1 MIGNR
6 PRRTRSFPF
15 YLVRVE
21 RNVCASGILP
31 CSLHFVAK
39 HKLDWF
45 LACRLYCS
53 KDLFPLLDGVQFG
66 KYLIVENPDNPVSLV
81 LAVCYGL
88 YRSIPFGG
96 FIAFLALNFLSGNPT
111 INRLI
116 RFNMQQAIFLDIALF
131 FPGLIGA
138 LVSLVAPGSI
148 PVSLA
153 AVGSNAIF
161 ITLLLVLAYT
171 TISSLLGIT
180 PNKIPLIS
188 ENVENRMP
196 TVDMF
201 DAKGNFLPRAER
213 EKNREDKKKRD
224 DKNKDKKD

>member
-1 MIGNR
+1 MYVWKTLPLI
-6 PRRTRSFPF
+6 SF
-15 YLVRVE
+15 Y
-21 RNVCASGILP
+21 ST
-31 CSLHFVAK
+31 LHLA
-39 HKLDWF
+39 LD
-45 LACRLYCS
+45 LYF
-53 KDLFPLLDGVQFG
+53 KDLFPLLDGIQFG
-66 KYLIVENPDNPVSLV
+66 KYFILDNAENPLSLI
-81 LAVCYGL
+81 LAVCYGV

-138 LVSLVAPGSI
+138 VFNLIAPGTI
-148 PVSLA
+148 PVSVA

-171 TISSLLGIT
+171 TVSSLLGIT

-188 ENVENRMP
+188 DSVENRMP

-201 DAKGNFLPRAER
+201 DANGTFLPRSER
-213 EKNREDKKKRD
+213 DKNREKKRD
-224 DKNKDKKD
+224 NKDKKDE

>member
-1 MIGNR
+1 
-6 PRRTRSFPF
+6 
-15 YLVRVE
+15 
-21 RNVCASGILP
+21 
-31 CSLHFVAK
+31 
-39 HKLDWF
+39 
-45 LACRLYCS
+45 
-53 KDLFPLLDGVQFG
+53 LLDGIQFG
-66 KYLIVENPDNPVSLV
+66 KFLIVDNAENPASLV

-96 FIAFLALNFLSGNPT
+96 FIAFIALNFLSGNPT

-138 LVSLVAPGSI
+138 LATLVAPGSI
-148 PVSLA
+148 PVSLS
-153 AVGSNAIF
+153 AVGSNVIF
-161 ITLLLVLAYT
+161 VTLLIVLAYT

-213 EKNREDKKKRD
+213 EKKREKKRD
-224 DKNKDKKD
+224 ENKDKKD